1 MKEIEEKWKEEQ
13 KRNIGKENTNRISK
27 ITGKIQQRKSYKY
40 NVSKTRR
47 RKKGNEE
54 KEKK

>member
-13 KRNIGKENTNRISK
+13 KRNVGKENTNRISK

-47 RKKGNEE
+47 RKKGNEK